1 MNSDVTLVMVN
12 HHHKSRVKLQGKLFL
27 NHRKK
32 VDELELDY
40 DQIIRVRM
48 LCNTRFCPCKNKLV
62 DPKNRA
68 PLFKETVFFI
78 R

>member
-12 HHHKSRVKLQGKLFL
+12 HHHKSRVKLQGKLSINQEKEL
-27 NHRKK
+27 N
-32 VDELELDY
+32 ELELDY
-40 DQIIRVRM
+40 DQIIKVRM
-48 LCNTRFCPCKNKLV
+48 LCNTAVCPCKNTLV

-68 PLFKETVFFI
+68 PLFKETRFYI